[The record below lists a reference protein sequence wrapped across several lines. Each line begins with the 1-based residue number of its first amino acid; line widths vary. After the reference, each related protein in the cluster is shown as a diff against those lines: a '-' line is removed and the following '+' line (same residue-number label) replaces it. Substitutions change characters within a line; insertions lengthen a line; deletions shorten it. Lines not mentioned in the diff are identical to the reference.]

1 MERIV
6 TVVPEDGLHARPA
19 SKFVQTAG
27 GFDATVT
34 VSRADGDGSE
44 ARADSM
50 LAVTGLGVRGGND
63 VRLVAEGPDAEEA
76 LDALEG
82 ILTAPADELE
92 DGDP

>member
-1 MERIV
+1 MGRTI

-27 GFDATVT
+27 GFDARVT
-34 VSRADGDGSE
+34 VSQADGDGSE

-50 LAVTGLGVRGGND
+50 LAVTGLGVRGGDD
-63 VRLVAEGPDAEEA
+63 VRLVAEGPDAEDA

-82 ILTAPADELE
+82 VLTTPADELE
-92 DGDP
+92 DDE